1 MILILWVKKT
11 TPVTI
16 DMLKLS
22 CPKWQGVFVAPPEF
36 GFFDQ
41 NSRIEKPKI
50 LVINPQGPY
59 IGTTNRCLH
68 ILIPFFIGLSF
79 SWASQMLTK
88 FPNMNPSTISCQV
101 KNNQNKTLDQWT
113 KYWLEH
119 LFSNL
124 SITKVEIR
132 VKSTLWPRYMLE
144 NKPLATSWHFSNQ
157 HAWVETPNG
166 H

>member
-1 MILILWVKKT
+1 MISQMILILWVKKT

-22 CPKWQGVFVAPPEF
+22 CPKWQGVFLTPPQF

-41 NSRIEKPKI
+41 NSRFEKPKI

-59 IGTTNRCLH
+59 IGTTNKHLH
-68 ILIPFFIGLSF
+68 ILIPFFIRLSF

-88 FPNMNPSTISCQV
+88 FPNMNPLAISCQV

-113 KYWLEH
+113 KYWPEH
-119 LFSNL
+119 LFSNP
-124 SITKVEIR
+124 SIMIIC
-132 VKSTLWPRYMLE
+132 VKIKILYITCIS
-144 NKPLATSWHFSNQ
+144 
-157 HAWVETPNG
+157 
-166 H
+166 